1 MKAVNLIPKESRRGP
16 SEFSVGTVGPAHF
29 VIGIGAILVVLVLL
43 HVLASNTVNNRKATL
58 AAVQTQVAQ
67 EQAVAARLQ
76 VYTNYV
82 EAAQAREQQIREIA
96 DSRFAWQRSF
106 DQLAHVIP
114 ATTSLISLG
123 ATTSGAAAVGSAAT
137 TSGAAAVGSAATPVF
152 TLSGCADTRNQDGVA
167 TLIRHLSAMSG
178 VSNVDFQSSTRTP
191 GCGNSF
197 ALSIDFNPLTPVSST
212 TGTSTVET
220 SGSGR

>member
-1 MKAVNLIPKESRRGP
+1 MKAVNLIPKESRRDP
-16 SEFSVGTVGPAHF
+16 SQFSVGTVGPAHF
-29 VIGIGAILVVLVLL
+29 VIGIGAILVLLVLL
-43 HVLASNTVNNRKATL
+43 HVLASNTVNDRKATL

-67 EQAVAARLQ
+67 EQVVAARLQ
-76 VYTNYV
+76 VYTSYV

-114 ATTSLISLG
+114 ATTSLISLS
-123 ATTSGAAAVGSAAT
+123 ATTSGAAAVSSTPSAA
-137 TSGAAAVGSAATPVF
+137 AASTPVF

-167 TLIRHLSAMSG
+167 TLIRHLSAMTGVSG
-178 VSNVDFQSSTRTP
+178 VDFESSTRTP

-197 ALSIDFNPLTPVSST
+197 ALAIDFNSLTPVSST
-212 TGTSTVET
+212 TGASTSET

>member
-137 TSGAAAVGSAATPVF
+137 PVF